1 MSPTDPSGRGP
12 RRGPAAHLRPSR
24 LGLVLVGGTV
34 GTAAREGLTL
44 ALPPV
49 DGVPWTVL
57 GINVLGALLLGV
69 LVDSLARRGTA
80 APRARTLRLLLGT
93 GALGG
98 FTTYSALAT
107 ATAGLVGD
115 GRAVTGVV
123 YALGTLL
130 LGGLATWTGVVLASR
145 GRRPA
150 GGGAA
155 R

>member
-1 MSPTDPSGRGP
+1 MTPADPQGLDP
-12 RRGPAAHLRPSR
+12 RPSHLRPSH

-34 GTAAREGLTL
+34 GTGAREALTL

-57 GINVLGALLLGV
+57 GINVGGALLLG
-69 LVDSLARRGTA
+69 LLLDPLARRG
-80 APRARTLRLLLGT
+80 PGSGGARTLRLLLGT

-107 ATAGLVGD
+107 ATATLVGD
-115 GRAVTGVV
+115 GRPATGLV
-123 YALGTLL
+123 YAAATLL
-130 LGGLATWTGVVLASR
+130 LGALATWAGVALAAAGR
-145 GRRPA
+145 GPSGRA
-150 GGGAA
+150 VA